1 MKIQISLFANFRSC
15 SPDHSGAFVTEL
27 PPASTVRTLIQSLG
41 IPLDEER
48 VVLINGRH
56 GKDDVTL
63 RDGDT
68 VAVFPPM
75 TGG

>member
-1 MKIQISLFANFRSC
+1 M
-15 SPDHSGAFVTEL
+15 H
-27 PPASTVRTLIQSLG
+27 SLG
-41 IPLDEER
+41 IPLEEER

-63 RDGDT
+63 KDGDT